1 MNNRDFNREPLKIKI
16 MKKFQKYSDIQLFL
30 KILKPREIKDIK
42 FCLVCLFWFPNF
54 FPLNSNVSTTSFLK
68 FRFIFRLSFQFAL
81 AWDSSFLMS
90 HTQFQV
96 MTFLVLHR
104 WSQLYVCHW
113 TVNTVRVSH
122 VNEMVGRTVDRR
134 FSFDYWLYL
143 TVGKFSFDRLQ
154 FLKKKDVRLT
164 LVHVFNNSRSK
175 RVTTRSQLTHFQLKL
190 WKLSKNYKM

>member
-1 MNNRDFNREPLKIKI
+1 MISTANCWKLKSWKNLKINSD
-16 MKKFQKYSDIQLFL
+16 FQIFF
-30 KILKPREIKDIK
+30 KILKPREIKK
-42 FCLVCLFWFPNF
+42 FRFCLVCLFWFPQF
-54 FPLNSNVSTTSFLK
+54 FPLNSNVSTSFLK
-68 FRFIFRLSFQFAL
+68 FRYIFRLSFKFAL

-154 FLKKKDVRLT
+154 FKKRC
-164 LVHVFNNSRSK
+164 
-175 RVTTRSQLTHFQLKL
+175 
-190 WKLSKNYKM
+190 